1 MQLKTAV
8 IAAMLLSSS
17 AFVVAEEKHHWG
29 YSGEGAPKNWG
40 KLDPAF
46 VTCATGKAQSPI
58 NVTQSAKGDAK
69 AIAFDYKSGAAE
81 ILNNGHTV
89 QVNYAPGS
97 TITIDGRAY
106 ELKQFHF
113 HAPSENTINGKHFP
127 LEGHLVHQDK
137 DGKLAVVAIM
147 FRDGAANPLIASL
160 WKQMPAKEGEKHA
173 LAAPLNAVELLPA
186 ERHYYRF
193 EGSLTTPP
201 CSEGVSWLV
210 VTTPVSAS
218 KAQVATFAKAMGH
231 ANNRPVQP
239 LNSRAVLLQ

>member
-1 MQLKTAV
+1 MKLKTAV
-8 IAAMLLSSS
+8 VMAMLLSG
-17 AFVVAEEKHHWG
+17 ANAMAEENHHWG
-29 YSGEGAPKNWG
+29 YSGEGGPKNWG

-46 VTCATGKAQSPI
+46 ATCATGKAQSPI
-58 NVTQSAKGDAK
+58 DVAKSAKAASTPIGL
-69 AIAFDYKSGAAE
+69 DYKPGASE
-81 ILNNGHTV
+81 IVNNGHTV
-89 QVNYAPGS
+89 QVNYTPGS
-97 TITIDGRAY
+97 AITIDGRAY

-137 DGKLAVVAIM
+137 EGRLAVVAIM
-147 FRDGAANPLIASL
+147 FGDGAANPVIASL
-160 WKQMPAKEGEKHA
+160 WKEMPVKEGDKHA
-173 LAAPLNAVELLPA
+173 IAAPLNAADLLPA

-210 VTTPVSAS
+210 VTAPVTAS
-218 KAQVATFAKAMGH
+218 KAQVAAFTKAMGH

-239 LNSRAVLLQ
+239 LNARQVLLQ